1 MTPALCPSE
10 RPVLLPSDWDCIG
23 PAFVAVVAELVEL
36 VVAAAVVAAAFV
48 VVAAVVVAEDWDS
61 RPSPW
66 VGLDRPAVDAADA
79 EWPGMI
85 ETRAKRHPYAS
96 CSWTPVGVQV
106 VVVVVDVEDVKVVV
120 AVGRGCQHGKG
131 RTMGSLPAGGPC
143 DGYARC

>member
-1 MTPALCPSE
+1 VVE
-10 RPVLLPSDWDCIG
+10 PV
-23 PAFVAVVAELVEL
+23 A
-36 VVAAAVVAAAFV
+36 AAAVVAAAVF
-48 VVAAVVVAEDWDS
+48 VVAAELPVVAEDWDS
-61 RPSPW
+61 RPSPCE
-66 VGLDRPAVDAADA
+66 GLDRPAVDAADA

-106 VVVVVDVEDVKVVV
+106 VVVVDVEDVKAVV

-131 RTMGSLPAGGPC
+131 RTMGSLPVGGPC